1 MKKIIYRLSIIL
13 LSIFSFYYT
22 NKTIEF
28 LKDKDPIM
36 QEIKN
41 TKDKYTIKYLNATI
55 IGNNII
61 SGKNGKTINYTESY
75 NKMKKYGTYN
85 ETLTVLKETTPK
97 ISINNNYDK
106 YIVGGNKENKNISL
120 VFTINKDTDPTNIIS
135 ILNNKQVPG
144 TFFIDGTFIEN
155 NIDIIKS
162 MRNHELELLS
172 YDNKYKSSYFKTSL
186 YYLENLSQN
195 KCKYCYTRYDND
207 KLLKLCSNNNL
218 HTIKPTLCLNNNIY
232 TNIKNNL
239 SNSIIISIEINKYT
253 EKELSTSID
262 YIRGKGY
269 KLVTLDKLINENYN

>member
-1 MKKIIYRLSIIL
+1 MYMKKIIYRLSIIL

-41 TKDKYTIKYLNATI
+41 TKDKYTIKYLDATI

-106 YIVGGNKENKNISL
+106 YIIKGNSENKKVKSNL
-120 VFTINKDTDPTNIIS
+120 FTFYFRCRTLTD
-135 ILNNKQVPG
+135 
-144 TFFIDGTFIEN
+144 
-155 NIDIIKS
+155 
-162 MRNHELELLS
+162 
-172 YDNKYKSSYFKTSL
+172 
-186 YYLENLSQN
+186 
-195 KCKYCYTRYDND
+195 
-207 KLLKLCSNNNL
+207 
-218 HTIKPTLCLNNNIY
+218 
-232 TNIKNNL
+232 
-239 SNSIIISIEINKYT
+239 
-253 EKELSTSID
+253 LSTPHGARILPL
-262 YIRGKGY
+262 RGRC
-269 KLVTLDKLINENYN
+269 